1 MITMKLNNK
10 ILRKALLC
18 LVIVVAFFTIC
29 DLVLSRIATGQLRKA
44 LADIPGAQIDFK
56 RVSLT
61 LPAGNLSVEG
71 VELALVDST
80 LSEPLVEGRI
90 EAIKLEGMSL
100 FHLLKGE
107 AHARRLLIR
116 GPEARL
122 TLPPKQAAKA
132 RKSAKSGKTSK
143 ASQNDTTQASPDSSF
158 LNKVSLSELRL
169 EKEKLT

>member
-1 MITMKLNNK
+1 MKLSNK
-10 ILRKALLC
+10 TLKKALLC

-29 DLVLSRIATGQLRKA
+29 DLVLSRIASGQLRKA

-61 LPAGNLSVEG
+61 LLAGNLSVEG
-71 VELALVDST
+71 VELALVDNT
-80 LSEPLVEGRI
+80 LADPLVEGRI

-100 FHLLKGE
+100 FRLLKGE

-122 TLPPKQAAKA
+122 TLPPKKAAKTK
-132 RKSAKSGKTSK
+132 KSAKAGKSPK
-143 ASQNDTTQASPDSSF
+143 AIQNDTTQASPDSSF
-158 LNKVSLSELRL
+158 L
-169 EKEKLT
+169 